1 MWSDYI
7 KDKTFSNNCYKS
19 ISFAEVFI
27 DNISKSYTT
36 PYDFGQEVQD
46 INNKVIDKFKNLSV
60 AYNNEDIIW
69 NNNGPIPNEI
79 LQKELY
85 KPVMSKDFKTLM
97 SFEKDFDTVVTN
109 SKFAYD
115 LDTFTE
121 YIDRITNTQD
131 VITIASKMEELMH
144 NDSAF
149 NDKEYQTIR
158 FSNDYTPEF
167 YKFAKK
173 NDINPNL
180 INGIQSNLDYPL
192 PMTLFETSVNE
203 EVIDNSYYIT
213 FTSQIPIF
221 TQAAKMVFNSG
232 DYDYYRV
239 DRKSIKS
246 YGDVVAYRNDM
257 LRYNLITLLTLISTI
272 KIDIIN
278 GEFKITDKHTR
289 FFGKLQGLEVMNKLK
304 RNHINDLEAQAN
316 FKFDTSKPLSFDYVM
331 EQSLKKQI
339 AKNALNGEYDNPG
352 TMFHVGNNIDT
363 LLPGCIQEKFDL
375 HLIKDEEPLIIA
387 QANSFATILNN
398 SIKLT

>member
-60 AYNNEDIIW
+60 VYNNEDIIW

-149 NDKEYQTIR
+149 NNKEYQTIR

-246 YGDVVAYRNDM
+246 YGDAVAYRNDM

>member
-246 YGDVVAYRNDM
+246 YGDAVAYRNDM

>member
-158 FSNDYTPEF
+158 FSNDYTPAF

-246 YGDVVAYRNDM
+246 YGDAVAYRNDM

>member
-203 EVIDNSYYIT
+203 EMIDNSYYIT

-246 YGDVVAYRNDM
+246 YGDAVAYRNDM

>member
-180 INGIQSNLDYPL
+180 INGIQSNLNYPL

-246 YGDVVAYRNDM
+246 YGDAVAYRNDM

-352 TMFHVGNNIDT
+352 TMFYVGNNIDT

>member
-246 YGDVVAYRNDM
+246 YGDAVAYRNDM

-375 HLIKDEEPLIIA
+375 HLIKDEEPLIIV

>member
-149 NDKEYQTIR
+149 NNKEYQTIR

-246 YGDVVAYRNDM
+246 YGDAVAYRNDM